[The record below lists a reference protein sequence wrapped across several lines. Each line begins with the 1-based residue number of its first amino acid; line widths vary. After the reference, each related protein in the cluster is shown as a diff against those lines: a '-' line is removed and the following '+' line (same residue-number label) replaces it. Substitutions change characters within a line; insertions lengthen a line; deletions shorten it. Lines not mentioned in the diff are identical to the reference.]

1 MTSTTVVYKHALET
15 VKNLNAD
22 MGALT
27 SGQPAFDGGTYSLI
41 NSLISDLSSIKASM
55 KVEEKKITAAC
66 TALAVSTTGN
76 LDMDAAM
83 TSGGDTMTA
92 ANFMCKTGP
101 GDEAT
106 ARHEGTTTAAS
117 ALPAVLITNSKNYSD
132 SAVFGVLAGAHKLV
146 RQLKD
151 GTLDN
156 STAPAIESTTLTA
169 S

>member
-66 TALAVSTTGN
+66 TALTVDSTSLTVDN
-76 LDMDAAM
+76 AM

-92 ANFMCKTGP
+92 ANLMCKTGP

-106 ARHEGTTTAAS
+106 ARHEGSATTANT
-117 ALPAVLITNSKNYSD
+117 LPAVLITNSNNYSD

-151 GTLDN
+151 GTLD
-156 STAPAIESTTLTA
+156 STTSPSITSTTLNA

>member
-15 VKNLNAD
+15 IKNLNAD

-27 SGQPAFDGGTYSLI
+27 EGQPAFNGGTYALI
-41 NSLISDLSSIKASM
+41 NSMISDLSSIKASM

-66 TALAVSTTGN
+66 SALAVSTTGN
-76 LDMDAAM
+76 LNMDAAM

-106 ARHEGTTTAAS
+106 ARHEGTTAAS
-117 ALPAVLITNSKNYSD
+117 VLPAVLITNSKNYSD

-146 RQLKD
+146 SELKG
-151 GTLDN
+151 GTLTN
-156 STAPAIESTTLTA
+156 SNAPAIESTSLTA

>member
-1 MTSTTVVYKHALET
+1 MTITTVVYKHALET
-15 VKNLNAD
+15 VTNLNAD

-27 SGQPAFDGGTYSLI
+27 SGQPAFDSGTYALI
-41 NSLISDLSSIKASM
+41 NSLISDLSSIKTLM

-76 LDMDAAM
+76 LGMDTAM

-106 ARHEGTTTAAS
+106 NRHEGTTVAS
-117 ALPAVLITNSKNYSD
+117 VLPAVLIINSKNYSD

-146 RQLKD
+146 SQLKG

-156 STAPAIESTTLTA
+156 SIPPAIESTTLTA

>member
-27 SGQPAFDGGTYSLI
+27 EGQPAFNGGTYALI
-41 NSLISDLSSIKASM
+41 NSMISDLSSIKASM

-66 TALAVSTTGN
+66 SALAVSTTGN
-76 LDMDAAM
+76 LNMDAAM

-106 ARHEGTTTAAS
+106 ARHEGTTTVATT
-117 ALPAVLITNSKNYSD
+117 LPAVLITNSKNYSD

-146 RQLKD
+146 SELKG

-156 STAPAIESTTLTA
+156 NNAPAIESTSLLA